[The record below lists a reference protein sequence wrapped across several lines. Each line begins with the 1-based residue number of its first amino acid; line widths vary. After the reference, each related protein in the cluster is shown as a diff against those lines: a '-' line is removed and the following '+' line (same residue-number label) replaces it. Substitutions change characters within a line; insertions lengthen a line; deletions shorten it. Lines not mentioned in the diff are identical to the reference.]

1 MIRTKNLDSDKTLK
15 QEFSHLES
23 LSNLFLNLNERQ
35 IRYCHWK
42 SNLRLDE
49 ALQGKTDL
57 DLLVD
62 RHQSREF
69 REILLKHH
77 IKPIIAA
84 PGRRYPA
91 LEDYLG
97 FDAPSGKL
105 FHLHVHYQLVLGE
118 QFVKNY
124 RLPVEDQVLDS
135 YTFSHGVKVPVPEVE
150 LIILCMR
157 VLLKYRD
164 RDLVKDL
171 LSIRHPGIPGQ
182 IQLELEGLID
192 KTTIGAVNRAL
203 TADLEI
209 LPRKII
215 LDFIS
220 AFKENPRNGREY
232 YFLRKNI
239 RDVLGNF
246 QRHSRWRATAIYI
259 KEYWRRRNSFN
270 PPENQGK
277 MTFANGGAAFA
288 LIGVDGAGKTTLHK
302 ELVTW
307 LGWKMDVKGYYL
319 GSKQPSKIS
328 DILYLIFRVFR
339 RTHRDYCKK
348 FSKDSIL
355 AQWLDSIKRIMLHAH
370 YVSIGNDRFK
380 RYQKSTSMVNDGS
393 IVVFDRFPLE
403 QFSTQPDYRLLDGP
417 QSQIVD
423 QASNGFLKKNLIS
436 KEFDYYRKINL
447 PDYLLVL
454 DVDPEISIRRKP
466 DHDEVVLS
474 AKNRAVSD
482 LLMRKGSSPHGN
494 KLVRIDA
501 DRSFDEVLRQLKSV
515 VWEAL

>member
-15 QEFSHLES
+15 QEFFHLES
-23 LSNLFLNLNERQ
+23 LSNLFLNLNERE

-57 DLLVD
+57 DLLVA
-62 RHQSREF
+62 RKQSREF

-77 IKPIIAA
+77 IKPVIAA

-97 FDAPSGKL
+97 FDESSGKL
-105 FHLHVHYQLVLGE
+105 FHLHVHYQLLLGE

-124 RLPVEDQVLDS
+124 RLPVEDKVLDS
-135 YTFSHGVKVPVPEVE
+135 IVYSHGVKVPIPEVE
-150 LIILCMR
+150 LIILCIR

-164 RDLVKDL
+164 RDFVKDL
-171 LSIRHPGIPGQ
+171 LIIRHPGIPGN
-182 IQLELEGLID
+182 IRLELESLIAR
-192 KTTIGAVNRAL
+192 TSFEAVNRVL
-203 TADLEI
+203 TKDMEV
-209 LPRKII
+209 LPRSTI

-220 AFKENPRNGREY
+220 AFKNDPRNGRE
-232 YFLRKNI
+232 FFILRKKL
-239 RDVLGNF
+239 REALKNF
-246 QRHSRWRATAIYI
+246 QRHSRWKATAIYI
-259 KEYWRRRNSFN
+259 KEYWQRRDSFT
-270 PPENQGK
+270 PPKYLGK

-302 ELVTW
+302 ELITW
-307 LGWKMDVKGYYL
+307 LRWKMDVKGYYL
-319 GSKQPSKIS
+319 GSKQPSNIS
-328 DILYLIFRVFR
+328 EILYVIFRLFR
-339 RTHRDYCKK
+339 RTHRGYCKR
-348 FSKDSIL
+348 FSKDSIF
-355 AQWLDSIKRIMLHAH
+355 AQWLDNIKRNFLYAH
-370 YVSIGNDRFK
+370 YVSIGKDRFK
-380 RYQKSTSMVNDGS
+380 RYQEATSMVNDGS

-423 QASNGFLKKNLIS
+423 EEPNGFLRKYLVS

-466 DHDEVVLS
+466 EHDEVVLS
-474 AKNRAVSD
+474 VKNRAVSD
-482 LLMRKGSSPHGN
+482 LLMRKGSSPHGK

-501 DRSFDEVLRQLKSV
+501 NRSFDKVLQQLKSV
-515 VWEAL
+515 MWEAL